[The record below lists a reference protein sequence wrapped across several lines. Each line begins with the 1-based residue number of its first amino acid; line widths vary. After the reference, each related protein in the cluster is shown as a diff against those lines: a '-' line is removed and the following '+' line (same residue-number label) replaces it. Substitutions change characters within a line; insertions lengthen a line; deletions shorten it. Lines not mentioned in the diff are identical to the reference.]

1 MEMQVM
7 NDFPMAQGRR
17 LSFALVAVALLA
29 SSATASAQSPGGDW
43 RQTVFLYGMGAM
55 IEGDAQVGDLQVDV
69 DMNLSDFFSNLKF
82 GAMAAYRI
90 ENDLWSFTGDVTYMN
105 LGASNTTQQG
115 RASAGLD
122 VEQITVMAT
131 AGRRLTPHLEAL
143 LSLAYFD
150 VSADLRAR
158 LLQQVRTAS
167 RDASW
172 VDPLVGLNYEIPV
185 SSRVR
190 FTLRGDIG
198 GFGVGSDL
206 TWHALTKFTY
216 RQSDSFSWYLGYRAI
231 AYDYEDGQGRNYQN
245 YDLVQHGPGAG
256 VAFSF

>member
-1 MEMQVM
+1 MSLNRFSSWLIAMV
-7 NDFPMAQGRR
+7 
-17 LSFALVAVALLA
+17 LVAFAPLVH
-29 SSATASAQSPGGDW
+29 AQSESGDW
-43 RQTVFLYGMGAM
+43 RQSVFLYGMVPM
-55 IEGDAQVGDLQVDV
+55 IEGDAQVGNLQVDV
-69 DMNLSDFFSNLKF
+69 DTNMSDFFDNLKF

-90 ENDLWSFTGDVTYMN
+90 ENDQWSFAGDLTYMN
-105 LGASNTTQQG
+105 LGQSQSTQQG
-115 RASAGLD
+115 RASVGLD
-122 VEQITVMAT
+122 VDQVTFMAT
-131 AGRRLTPHLEAL
+131 AGRRVTPHLEAL

-150 VSADLRAR
+150 VSADLRVR

-185 SSRVR
+185 SSHWR

-216 RQSDSFSWYLGYRAI
+216 RQSDSFSWYLGYRAL
-231 AYDYEDGQGRNYQN
+231 AYDYEDGRDRNYQN

-256 VAFSF
+256 IAFSF

>member
-1 MEMQVM
+1 MISRMPLSIACAM
-7 NDFPMAQGRR
+7 LLGAFAPLAQ
-17 LSFALVAVALLA
+17 
-29 SSATASAQSPGGDW
+29 AQQDPGDW

-69 DMNLSDFFSNLKF
+69 DMNMSDFFDNLKF

-90 ENDLWSFTGDVTYMN
+90 ENELWSFTGDVTYMN
-105 LGASNTTQQG
+105 LGASNTTERG

-122 VEQITVMAT
+122 TEQITVMAT
-131 AGRRLTPHLEAL
+131 AGRRVMPHLEAL

-150 VSADLRAR
+150 VSADLRVR

-172 VDPLVGLNYEIPV
+172 VDPLIGLNYDIPV

-216 RQSDSFSWYLGYRAI
+216 QQSDRFSWYLGYRAI
-231 AYDYEDGQGRNYQN
+231 AYDYEDGKGRNYQN

-256 VAFSF
+256 IAFAF

>member
-1 MEMQVM
+1 MKSRMHL
-7 NDFPMAQGRR
+7 AI
-17 LSFALVAVALLA
+17 AVAVLLGA
-29 SSATASAQSPGGDW
+29 FAPLAQAQQDPGEW

-69 DMNLSDFFSNLKF
+69 DMNLSDFFDNLKF

-90 ENDLWSFTGDVTYMN
+90 ENEQWSFTGDVTYMN
-105 LGASNTTQQG
+105 LGASKTTQQG

-131 AGRRLTPHLEAL
+131 AGRRVTPHLEAL

-158 LLQQVRTAS
+158 VLQQVRTAS

-172 VDPLVGLNYEIPV
+172 VDPLIGLNFEAPMTGKWRY
-185 SSRVR
+185 
-190 FTLRGDIG
+190 TLRGDIG

-206 TWHALTKFTY
+206 TWHALAKVT
-216 RQSDSFSWYLGYRAI
+216 RQNSERFGWYIGYRAI

-256 VAFSF
+256 IAFSF

>member
-1 MEMQVM
+1 MISRMSLAIACAM
-7 NDFPMAQGRR
+7 LLGAFAPLAQ
-17 LSFALVAVALLA
+17 
-29 SSATASAQSPGGDW
+29 AQQDPGDW
-43 RQTVFLYGMGAM
+43 RQTAFLYGMGAM
-55 IEGDAQVGDLQVDV
+55 IEGDAQVGNLQVDV
-69 DMNLSDFFSNLKF
+69 DMNMSDFFDNLKF

-90 ENDLWSFTGDVTYMN
+90 ENELWSFTGDVTYMN
-105 LGASNTTQQG
+105 LGASNTTERG

-122 VEQITVMAT
+122 TEQITVMAT
-131 AGRRLTPHLEAL
+131 AGRRVMPHLEAL
-143 LSLAYFD
+143 VSLAYFD
-150 VSADLRAR
+150 VSADLRVR

-172 VDPLVGLNYEIPV
+172 VDPLIGLNYDIPV

-231 AYDYEDGQGRNYQN
+231 AYDYEDGKGRSYQR

-256 VAFSF
+256 IAFSF

>member
-1 MEMQVM
+1 
-7 NDFPMAQGRR
+7 
-17 LSFALVAVALLA
+17 
-29 SSATASAQSPGGDW
+29 
-43 RQTVFLYGMGAM
+43 M
-55 IEGDAQVGDLQVDV
+55 IEGDAQVGGLQVDV
-69 DMNLSDFFSNLKF
+69 DMNLSDFFDNLKF

-90 ENDLWSFTGDVTYMN
+90 ENDQWSFTGDVTYMN
-105 LGASNTTQQG
+105 LGASKTTQQG
-115 RASAGLD
+115 RASSGLD

-131 AGRRLTPHLEAL
+131 AGRRVTPHLEAL

-150 VSADLRAR
+150 VSGDLRVR

-172 VDPLVGLNYEIPV
+172 VDPLIGLNYDIAV
-185 SSRVR
+185 SNRVR
-190 FTLRGDIG
+190 FTLRGDVG

-256 VAFSF
+256 IAISF

>member
-1 MEMQVM
+1 M
-7 NDFPMAQGRR
+7 PRYR
-17 LSFALVAVALLA
+17 LSSWSLVVLLGAFAPLA
-29 SSATASAQSPGGDW
+29 QAQNTATDW
-43 RQTVFLYGMGAM
+43 RQTVFLYGMGAA
-55 IEGDAQVGDLQVDV
+55 IDGDAQVGPLQVPVDV
-69 DMNLSDFFSNLKF
+69 GLSDFFDVLKF
-82 GAMAAYRI
+82 GAMAAYRV
-90 ENDLWSFTGDVTYMN
+90 ENGTWSFGGDVTYMN
-105 LGASNTTQQG
+105 LGGSNRTQQG

-122 VEQITVMAT
+122 VEQATVMAT

-143 LSLAYFD
+143 FSLAWFD
-150 VSADLRAR
+150 VSADLRVR

-172 VDPLVGLNYEIPV
+172 VDPLAGLNYEVPV
-185 SSRVR
+185 GSRWR
-190 FTLRGDIG
+190 YTLRGDIG

-216 RQSDSFSWYLGYRAI
+216 QQSDRFCWYLGYRAI
-231 AYDYEDGQGRNYQN
+231 AYDYEDGKGPNYQH

>member
-1 MEMQVM
+1 M
-7 NDFPMAQGRR
+7 NSSPMAQGRR

-29 SSATASAQSPGGDW
+29 SSAPALAQSSSGDW
-43 RQTVFLYGMGAM
+43 RQTVFLYGMVPM

-69 DMNLSDFFSNLKF
+69 DSNMSDFFDNLKF

-90 ENDLWSFTGDVTYMN
+90 ENDQWSFGGDVTYMN
-105 LGASNTTQQG
+105 LGQSKRTEQG
-115 RASAGLD
+115 RASASLD
-122 VEQITVMAT
+122 VDQFTFMAT
-131 AGRRLTPHLEAL
+131 AGYRVMPNLEAL
-143 LSLAYFD
+143 FSLAYFD
-150 VSADLRAR
+150 LSADLRVR

-185 SSRVR
+185 SGKWR

-216 RQSDSFSWYLGYRAI
+216 EQSDRFNWYLGYRAI
-231 AYDYEDGQGRNYQN
+231 AYDYEDGSGRNFQN

-256 VAFSF
+256 IAFHF